1 MSGWYKQWRDIFDR
15 KWAKDPKMVAVYVY
29 LHSRAYVHK
38 GSWRGQT
45 IERGSCPTSRS
56 DIMEGTG
63 LTEQEV
69 KSRMQKLAE
78 YGEIIV
84 KSSNH
89 GTIVTVCDYD
99 IYEVE
104 EDLFGFEP
112 SSQQPAKN
120 PAGNQQGTSLYKEEG
135 RIKEDNNL
143 INPFS
148 LYKNERERKMMVK
161 EIQKKYNEMFEGQLQ
176 PYMKL
181 YLPMQLKVEEC
192 VRRFGRASVDLVL
205 EQVSMEPFSLG
216 QNKTGFRA
224 SFQYIFEPSEFQKY
238 LERAQLR
245 LRKAKQTPATKSQG
259 TGRQAAVAI
268 QEPITTRKAPD
279 DYEREMRVAAANGN
293 AHAMRL
299 VEQWD
304 KDNERNNKQ

>member
-29 LHSRAYVHK
+29 LHTRAYVYRGDWH
-38 GSWRGQT
+38 GQT

-56 DIMEGTG
+56 AIMEGTG

-69 KSRMQKLAE
+69 KSRMQKLVD
-78 YGEIIV
+78 YGEIII

-99 IYEVE
+99 VYEVQ
-104 EDLFGFEP
+104 EDLFGFES
-112 SSQQPAKN
+112 SSQQPAN
-120 PAGNQQGTSLYKEEG
+120 NQQGTSLYKEEG
-135 RIKEDNNL
+135 RIKEDNL

-161 EIQKKYNEMFEGQLQ
+161 EIQKKYNEMFEGQLP
-176 PYMKL
+176 PYMKM
-181 YLPMQLKVEEC
+181 YLPTQLKVEEC

-205 EQVSMEPFSLG
+205 EQVSMEPFSMG
-216 QNKTGFRA
+216 HNKTGFRA

-245 LRKAKQTPATKSQG
+245 LKKGKQTPAAKPQG
-259 TGRQAAVAI
+259 TGQEAAAVP
-268 QEPITTRKAPD
+268 QHTEKASTGSWIDAYNENSNWRP
-279 DYEREMRVAAANGN
+279 
-293 AHAMRL
+293 
-299 VEQWD
+299 EQ
-304 KDNERNNKQ
+304 KQ

>member
-29 LHSRAYVHK
+29 LHTRAYVYRGDWH
-38 GSWRGQT
+38 GQT

-56 DIMEGTG
+56 AIMEGTG

-69 KSRMQKLAE
+69 KSRMQKLVD
-78 YGEIIV
+78 YGEIII

-99 IYEVE
+99 VYEVQ
-104 EDLFGFEP
+104 EDLFGFES
-112 SSQQPAKN
+112 SSQHPANN
-120 PAGNQQGTSLYKEEG
+120 PAGNQQGTSLYKKEG
-135 RIKEDNNL
+135 RIKEDNL

-161 EIQKKYNEMFEGQLQ
+161 EIQKKYNEMFEGQLP
-176 PYMKL
+176 PYMKM
-181 YLPMQLKVEEC
+181 YLPTQLKVEEC

-205 EQVSMEPFSLG
+205 EQVSMEPFSMG
-216 QNKTGFRA
+216 HNKTGFRA
-224 SFQYIFEPSEFQKY
+224 SFQHIFEPSEFQKY

-245 LRKAKQTPATKSQG
+245 LKKESKPTGKSSG
-259 TGRQAAVAI
+259 SAIVAI
-268 QEPITTRKAPD
+268 QEPIATRQAPD
-279 DYEREMRVAAANGN
+279 DYEREMRAAAAKGN